1 MARRCKLCG
10 DFVEYGRYCTQCLQ
24 ELIDAVMYEI
34 EDDLNVIKA
43 KINELKRAVDDLAK
57 RLTAN

>member
-10 DFVEYGRYCTQCLQ
+10 DMIEYGNYCTQCLQ
-24 ELIDAVMYEI
+24 ELVDAIMYEI
-34 EDDLNVIKA
+34 EDDLTIIKS

>member
-1 MARRCKLCG
+1 MI
-10 DFVEYGRYCTQCLQ
+10 EYGNYCTQCLQ
-24 ELIDAVMYEI
+24 ELVDAIMYEI
-34 EDDLNVIKA
+34 EDDLTIIKS